1 MTTGPR
7 HDTGSDIRSGT
18 ALVPVTAGT
27 AAELDRADRH
37 SAHNYSPLQVVIA
50 SGAGA
55 WVRGIDG
62 VDYLDVL
69 AGYSALNFG
78 HAHPELVAVARDQ
91 LGTLTLTGRAFQHD
105 RFAEFCTD
113 VARLCGKDA
122 VLPMNTGAEAV
133 ETALKLA
140 RKWGYDVKSVP
151 DGRAEIVTCADNFHG
166 RTIGIV
172 GFSTDPDARGGFG
185 PFPPGFPTVAYGSL
199 DALADAITEHTV
211 AVLVEPIQGE
221 AGVRVPP
228 DGYLAGVRRLCDE
241 YGILMLA
248 DEIQSGLGRTGETFA
263 CDHENVVPDVY
274 ILGKALG
281 GGLLPVSAVAA
292 NRDVMD
298 VIGPGQHGSTF
309 GGNPLACAVG
319 SAVVRL
325 LETGVY
331 QQRSRDLGR
340 HLHEL
345 LAQLPADRVGEVRG
359 RGLWAGIDL
368 APGQPSAR
376 VICERLLARR
386 VLAKDAHEGTIRIAP
401 PLVIDRD
408 DLTWAVERFADA
420 LTG

>member
-1 MTTGPR
+1 MSAG
-7 HDTGSDIRSGT
+7 HHLDTE
-18 ALVPVTAGT
+18 LVPVTAAT
-27 AAELDRADRH
+27 TAELDRAEAD
-37 SAHNYSPLQVVIA
+37 SAHNYSPLPVVLT
-50 SGAGA
+50 SGRGA

-78 HAHPELVAVARDQ
+78 HAHPDLLEIARDQ
-91 LGTLTLTGRAFQHD
+91 LGRLTLTSRAFQHD
-105 RFAEFCTD
+105 RFADFCAD

-122 VLPMNTGAEAV
+122 VLPMNSGAEAV

-140 RKWGYDVKSVP
+140 RKWGYDVKGVP
-151 DGRAEIVTCADNFHG
+151 DGRAEIITCAGNFHG

-172 GFSTDPDARGGFG
+172 GFSTDPDARNGFG
-185 PFPPGFPTVAYGSL
+185 PFPPGFVSVEYGNL
-199 DALADAITEHTV
+199 DRLADAVTDRTV

-241 YGILMLA
+241 HGVLMLA
-248 DEIQSGLGRTGETFA
+248 DEIQSGLGRTGDTFA

-281 GGLLPVSAVAA
+281 GGIVPVSAVVAD
-292 NRDVMD
+292 RDVMD
-298 VIGPGQHGSTF
+298 IIHPGQHGSTF
-309 GGNPLACAVG
+309 GGNPLACAIGSGVVG
-319 SAVVRL
+319 L
-325 LETGVY
+325 LESGVY
-331 QQRSRDLGR
+331 QQRSRELGEY
-340 HLHEL
+340 LHGL
-345 LAQLPADRVGEVRG
+345 LAQLPTDRVAEVRG
-359 RGLWAGIDL
+359 RGLWAGVEL

-401 PLVIDRD
+401 PLVIDRS
-408 DLTWAVERFADA
+408 DLAWAVERLADA
-420 LTG
+420 LGG